1 MPSYIVIIYY
11 LCSMFEFLFD
21 IFAWLTMAACFLCFA
36 IWPVYLVKLI
46 VRCYRDMR
54 YGIGRKH

>member
-1 MPSYIVIIYY
+1 
-11 LCSMFEFLFD
+11 MFEFLFD